1 MHFKNCTQLQV
12 ICYEKMV
19 AADHLIVAVAF
30 LTFGAISPDH
40 EIWTN
45 LQDKGDNQSMRKI
58 VPHRDYQSGLPIH
71 FRMKSR
77 STAQIESSFVTT
89 AKEQAYMKFGTKI
102 GPVIG
107 NEFDDV
113 IFPKIE
119 EAIQMTLAQA
129 GDLHKRKLAISEKTS
144 R

>member
-1 MHFKNCTQLQV
+1 MKRWLQQT
-12 ICYEKMV
+12 
-19 AADHLIVAVAF
+19 LIVVVAL
-30 LTFGAISPDH
+30 LTFGAISPNH

-45 LQDKGDNQSMRKI
+45 LQDKGQPKHAVDPSRI
-58 VPHRDYQSGLPIH
+58 ADYSVGFDDPFQDEMADDQP
-71 FRMKSR
+71 
-77 STAQIESSFVTT
+77 AQIKSSFVTT

-119 EAIQMTLAQA
+119 
-129 GDLHKRKLAISEKTS
+129 
-144 R
+144 